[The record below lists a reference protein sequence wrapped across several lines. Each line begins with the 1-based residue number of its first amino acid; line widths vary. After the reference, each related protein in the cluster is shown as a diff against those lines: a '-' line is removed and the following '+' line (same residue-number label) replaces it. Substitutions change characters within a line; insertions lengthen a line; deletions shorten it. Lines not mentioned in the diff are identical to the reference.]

1 MIWPCGKKD
10 SSTQQDQPKDP
21 VPGSKAD
28 AGETRNDDDTASTAA
43 ERISKGIWSSQTIE
57 SEAKRSKLFT
67 YPDADSKKPY
77 KYNDVACG
85 FREDLLDFAGYKLT
99 MGPECYVSPADA
111 DKRGSVRSLDPN
123 EAFFIP
129 PGQFAFLLTEE
140 VVRVPDDAFAFIAL
154 RSTSKF
160 KGLVNV
166 SGFHADPGFLGRL
179 VFAVFNA
186 GPGDVH
192 LRRGDI
198 LFMITFCDLDKKTE
212 KSRPNELNTRNHQT
226 RLTIST
232 EIVMPLSGQIQSLAG
247 LKDAIEDVEDE
258 LDGRLNRMER
268 EVAIM
273 RWAFAIIITALAA
286 LLVRTYA

>member
-1 MIWPCGKKD
+1 MIRMNRKKAAPNREY
-10 SSTQQDQPKDP
+10 Q
-21 VPGSKAD
+21 
-28 AGETRNDDDTASTAA
+28 AA
-43 ERISKGIWSSQTIE
+43 ESSGGSDTNPSEIRCDDGEAPAVEERSSKGIWSRQRIE
-57 SEAKRSKLFT
+57 REAKHSKLFS
-67 YPDADSKKPY
+67 YPDPLKAY
-77 KYNDVACG
+77 KHDDAECG
-85 FREDLLDFAGYKLT
+85 FRKHHLDFAGYKLT

-111 DKRGSVRSLDPN
+111 DKRGSVQSLDEN

-192 LRRGDI
+192 LRRGEV
-198 LFMITFCDLDKKTE
+198 LFMITFCDLDEKTE
-212 KSRPNELNTRNHQT
+212 KPRPNELNTENHTT
-226 RLTIST
+226 RLNIST
-232 EIVMPLSGQIQSLAG
+232 EIIMPLSGQIQSLAG
-247 LKDAIEDVEDE
+247 LKDAIENVEDE

-286 LLVRTYA
+286 LLVRTYV

>member
-1 MIWPCGKKD
+1 MKRPSRGKR
-10 SSTQQDQPKDP
+10 TPP
-21 VPGSKAD
+21 SKT
-28 AGETRNDDDTASTAA
+28 GKTDTADLGADGDDGGALEEGALIASARSPT
-43 ERISKGIWSSQTIE
+43 GIWSRQTVRDR
-57 SEAKRSKLFT
+57 AKGLKLFT
-67 YPDADSKKPY
+67 RPKRGTPFNYRDA
-77 KYNDVACG
+77 ACA
-85 FREDLLDFAGYKLT
+85 FREEQLDHAGYKLT

-111 DKRGSVRSLDPN
+111 NKRNSIRELDED

-192 LRRGDI
+192 LRRGEAI
-198 LFMITFCDLDKKTE
+198 FMISFSGLDARTDKPRLSEANDNENGE
-212 KSRPNELNTRNHQT
+212 KA
-226 RLTIST
+226 RLHISS
-232 EIVMPLSGQIQSLAG
+232 EIIMPLSGQIQSLAG
-247 LKDAIEDVEDE
+247 LKEQIEDVEDE
-258 LDGRLNRMER
+258 LEGRLNKMER
-268 EVAIM
+268 DVAIL
-273 RWAFAIIITALAA
+273 RWAFAIILGALAT
-286 LLVRTYA
+286 LLIRAFA